1 MATSSIASVQFDTS
15 TLKPNSLAQIAW
27 RRFRNNRMALLGT
40 LMLVFIVLYVA
51 VGSLIY
57 DVGYANFNDTSQRL
71 IVNAE
76 HPLGTDNIGRDVLA
90 RSIHGGQISLLI
102 GIFSM
107 IVSLMVGVTVGLI
120 SGYFGG
126 WIDGL
131 LMRVTEAI
139 LSIPT
144 ILILL
149 VLSQALGNKLGNIDL
164 LGFELPGNVII
175 IVLIVGATSWMYL
188 ARIVR
193 GNVLSLKNSE
203 YVLAAR
209 SLGARD
215 GRVILQHILP
225 NTLSPII
232 VSATLGI
239 GGAILSESYISFL
252 GLGVM
257 PPTATWGNI
266 LNDSRQYI
274 DKAPWLWLVPG
285 TLILIT
291 TMGINLVGDGL
302 RDALDPRSL
311 K

>member
-1 MATSSIASVQFDTS
+1 MASTSIASVHYDKDTLKSS
-15 TLKPNSLAQIAW
+15 TLAEIAW
-27 RRFRNNRMALLGT
+27 RRFRTNRMAIIGS
-40 LMLVFIVLYVA
+40 LMVIFIVLYVV

-57 DVGYANFNDTSQRL
+57 SVDVANFNDTAQRL

-107 IVSLMVGVTVGLI
+107 IVSLLVGVTVGLI

-126 WIDGL
+126 WIDSL
-131 LMRVTEAI
+131 LMRITEAI

-149 VLSQALGNKLGNIDL
+149 VLSQALGNKVGDVNL
-164 LGFELPGNVII
+164 LGLVLPGNVII

-203 YVLAAR
+203 YVTAAR
-209 SLGARD
+209 SLGAQD
-215 GRVILQHILP
+215 VRVILIHILP

-274 DKAPWLWLVPG
+274 DDAPWLWLVPG
-285 TLILIT
+285 ILILIT

>member
-1 MATSSIASVQFDTS
+1 MASTSIASVHYDKDTLKSS
-15 TLKPNSLAQIAW
+15 TLAEIAW
-27 RRFRNNRMALLGT
+27 RRFRTNRMAIIGS
-40 LMLVFIVLYVA
+40 LMVIFIVLYVV

-57 DVGYANFNDTSQRL
+57 SVDVANFNDTAQRL

-107 IVSLMVGVTVGLI
+107 IVSLLVGVTVGLI

-126 WIDGL
+126 WIDSL
-131 LMRVTEAI
+131 LMRITEAI

-149 VLSQALGNKLGNIDL
+149 VLSQALGNKVGDVNL
-164 LGFELPGNVII
+164 LGLVLPGNVII

-203 YVLAAR
+203 YVTAAR
-209 SLGARD
+209 SLGAQD
-215 GRVILQHILP
+215 ARVILIHILP

-274 DKAPWLWLVPG
+274 DDAPWLWLVPG
-285 TLILIT
+285 ILILIT